1 MKGRLCYISRNY
13 RGVESS
19 GNKAKTDNEDTLEE
33 MGAVNLGLRRT
44 FYNNKLLKFFLDL
57 AGILL
62 FCVLVRKGDIIV
74 LQYPVKKYFSFICR
88 VAHLRGAHVI
98 ALIHDLGSM
107 RRKKLTPKQEIA
119 RLMHAD
125 YVIAS
130 NEVMKQ
136 WLASR
141 GYSHPLGALGLFDY
155 RSKTVH
161 HEQERPKGECSIV
174 YAGALAMRK
183 NAFIL
188 QIPDVISGYELHIYG
203 NRSGLPS
210 LKESPRVIFHDFMPA
225 DKFIESVQG
234 DFGFVWDGDS
244 LDSCTGSFGEYL
256 RWNSPHK
263 VSFYV
268 RAGLPIIIWREAAL
282 AGIVEKEG
290 IGLCIDSVEELNT
303 LLSSITE
310 EQMGRMRKNVQRVSS
325 QLSSG
330 EFLRHAVN
338 EALRE
343 LAKS

>member
-1 MKGRLCYISRNY
+1 
-13 RGVESS
+13 
-19 GNKAKTDNEDTLEE
+19 
-33 MGAVNLGLRRT
+33 
-44 FYNNKLLKFFLDL
+44 
-57 AGILL
+57 
-62 FCVLVRKGDIIV
+62 
-74 LQYPVKKYFSFICR
+74 
-88 VAHLRGAHVI
+88 
-98 ALIHDLGSM
+98 M
-107 RRKKLTPKQEIA
+107 RRKKLTEEQEIR

-130 NEVMKQ
+130 NGVMRQ

-161 HEQERPKGECSIV
+161 HEQERTKGECSIV

-263 VSFYV
+263 VSFYI
-268 RAGLPIIIWREAAL
+268 RAGLPVVVWREAAL
-282 AGIVEKEG
+282 ASIVEKEG
-290 IGLCIDSVEELNT
+290 IGLCIDSIRQLGERLAA
-303 LLSSITE
+303 ITP
-310 EQMGRMRKNVQRVSS
+310 EQHATMLRNVSRVSQKMS
-325 QLSSG
+325 EG
-330 EFLRHAVN
+330 GFLRNALQ
-338 EALRE
+338 EAMLH
-343 LAKS
+343 LKTS